1 MGTLALADR
10 GYRADGG
17 ILTEPTDNRISPA
30 EHPPR
35 VEWILDADC
44 AEVKP
49 DHPIIN
55 TFAEACAAASHPFR
69 LWGMGAHTDMGIP
82 TDLAKTPTDSRDAF
96 TLRYI
101 PYSLVKTLC
110 SWRTSDA
117 DSCWMKPP
125 NLARLTARIWSA
137 IISAFFRR
145 QTSCKRWAQLGCNL
159 LVNGQTTA
167 IVV

>member
-1 MGTLALADR
+1 MPWLDGRQLLLNQIFENFSPQIHNGSCFSSIFR
-10 GYRADGG
+10 GWKAWR
-17 ILTEPTDNRISPA
+17 
-30 EHPPR
+30 
-35 VEWILDADC
+35 
-44 AEVKP
+44 
-49 DHPIIN
+49 
-55 TFAEACAAASHPFR
+55 
-69 LWGMGAHTDMGIP
+69 
-82 TDLAKTPTDSRDAF
+82 SRGAF

-101 PYSLVKTLC
+101 PYSLVKMLC

-145 QTSCKRWAQLGCNL
+145 QTSCRRWAQLGCNL